1 MQDTEIATRRL
12 TAAAQLR
19 SQTPKRSLFLE
30 SKFSNLK
37 RGSHCFLLKSL
48 IETAGH
54 AQNILKHEQD
64 LKKISKIT
72 DLMESAFINAETRG
86 LTHRIIWCN
95 ISKKL
100 ERRKLNE
107 KYNELH

>member
-1 MQDTEIATRRL
+1 
-12 TAAAQLR
+12 
-19 SQTPKRSLFLE
+19 
-30 SKFSNLK
+30 
-37 RGSHCFLLKSL
+37 
-48 IETAGH
+48 
-54 AQNILKHEQD
+54 
-64 LKKISKIT
+64 
-72 DLMESAFINAETRG
+72 MESAFINAETRG